1 MTDINYDLLINKLTE
16 KGVCKFVSRYE
27 IEDFKCPSKKDL
39 KEKIRE
45 LTGENSLFE
54 FIPQKQFLQFYKDTE
69 EAGQKHFFFYHFD
82 NLENYWDDIENFKRV
97 CINEKDREFH
107 TAQDDEW
114 YFYENDDEIV
124 FKLTSIKKVYQ
135 HNSNLDDNTREDSD
149 GIFIKGYNVFSI
161 HNILFYR
168 FMKSEKAV
176 IIGLDKYS
184 DFDTESDIRR
194 KIEDNFRLI
203 VANDDVYGQLE
214 PLIDSDTIENLLTL
228 PNTISVYIKNTV
240 DDRLKSTM
248 KAEKADIDRILRD
261 INVNELYDINEVK
274 RKNPSFDIKAHP
286 TYLAEQEKSIEEK
299 LSTNVDYT
307 MIWWFSR
314 DNYNAK
320 ADCFQFKINTDTS
333 SITTFAPSI
342 TKQEFEDVI
351 REII

>member
-1 MTDINYDLLINKLTE
+1 MAEINYDLLINKLTE
-16 KGVCKFVSRYE
+16 KGVCKFVSRFE
-27 IEDFKCPSKKDL
+27 IDGFKCPTKKEL
-39 KEKIRE
+39 KEKIKE
-45 LTGENSLFE
+45 LTGKNSLFT
-54 FIPQKQFLQFYKDTE
+54 FIPEKEFLRFYKDTE
-69 EAGQKHFFFYHFD
+69 EAGQKHFFFYRFEQ
-82 NLENYWDDIENFKRV
+82 LSNYLNSIEDFKRV
-97 CINEKDREFH
+97 CTKEDDREFH
-107 TAQDDEW
+107 TAEDDEW
-114 YFYENDDEIV
+114 YYYENNDEIV

-135 HNSNLDDNTREDSD
+135 HNKYLDEESD
-149 GIFIKGYNVFSI
+149 TIFKKGYNVFDI
-161 HNILFYR
+161 HNILFFR
-168 FMKSEKAV
+168 FIKSENTL

-184 DFDTESDIRR
+184 DFDTEADIRK
-194 KIEDNFRLI
+194 KIQDKFRLI
-203 VANDDVYGQLE
+203 VASDEAYGLLE

-248 KAEKADIDRILRD
+248 KAEKADIERILKD
-261 INVNELYDINEVK
+261 ININELYDINEVK

-286 TYLAEQEKSIEEK
+286 TYLAEQEKSIEAK

-333 SITTFAPSI
+333 SIVTFASSI